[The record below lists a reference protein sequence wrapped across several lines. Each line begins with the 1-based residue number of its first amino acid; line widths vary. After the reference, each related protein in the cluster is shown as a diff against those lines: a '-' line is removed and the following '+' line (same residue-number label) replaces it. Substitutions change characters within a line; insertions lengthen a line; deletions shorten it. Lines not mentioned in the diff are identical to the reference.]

1 MNDKHT
7 PFWLL
12 TIAVFIVLIV
22 PVLIQDGMFMD
33 GALYTCVAKNLANG
47 LGTFWNPIFSE
58 TWNKAGVSS
67 FHEHP
72 PLIFGIQAFFFKLLG
87 NSIYVERF
95 YSFLTAC
102 GTAYLIH
109 KIWNL
114 LTFGGER
121 LGKLSWLP
129 ILFWITIPVAFWSF
143 QNNVQENTMGI
154 FTLLSVY
161 FSLKAIYRNQYVF
174 LSLLLSGICIFLAS
188 FCKGISG
195 FFPIGVIGLYWLIS
209 RELSFFKMLGY
220 TLVLILIPTIIY
232 LLLCTNATAYESL
245 SFYIEKRLL
254 TRIDSAPT
262 VDSRFYIVERLFM
275 ELLPVIIS
283 SGLLLATFKYKQ
295 IKQEID
301 KFYRHKIILL
311 LLIGCS
317 GSIPLVLTLV
327 QKGFYMAH
335 SLPFFAIGFA
345 LLVAPGL
352 SSLIERINI
361 EKQSFKLFRGTMFG
375 LLGAVLLFS
384 FLQKGKTS
392 RNADL
397 LHDVYLMGEQIP
409 PYSIITIDKKM
420 WENWDLQCALIRHYN
435 ISVDRS
441 ATAHDFYL
449 IEKKLDK
456 KPLDKFE
463 KITLKTKRYNLYKSV
478 H

>member
-1 MNDKHT
+1 MNEKHT

-12 TIAVFIVLIV
+12 TISVFIVLIV

-33 GALYTCVAKNLANG
+33 GVLYTCVAKNLANG

-58 TWNKAGVSS
+58 TWNKAGVST

-72 PLIFGIQAFFFKLLG
+72 PLIFGIQALFFKLLG
-87 NSIYVERF
+87 TSIYVERF

-109 KIWNL
+109 KTWKL
-114 LTFGGER
+114 LTFGEEH

-154 FTLLSVY
+154 FTLLAVY
-161 FSLKAIYRNQYVF
+161 FSLKAIYKNQQLWFF
-174 LSLLLSGICIFLAS
+174 LVLSGLFIFLAS
-188 FCKGISG
+188 FSKGISG
-195 FFPIGVIGLYWLIS
+195 FFPIGVIGLYWLVSKEIS
-209 RELSFFKMLGY
+209 FLKMLGY
-220 TLVLILIPTIIY
+220 TFILILVPVIIY
-232 LLLCTNATAYESL
+232 LLLSTNATAFESL
-245 SFYIEKRLL
+245 SFYVEKRLL

-275 ELLPVIIS
+275 ELLPIIIVS
-283 SGLLLATFKYKQ
+283 VLMLVAFRVKQ
-295 IKQEID
+295 IKQGID
-301 KFYRHKIILL
+301 KPYRHKIILL
-311 LLIGCS
+311 LLIACS

-352 SSLIERINI
+352 SNLMERIRV
-361 EKQSFKLFRGTMFG
+361 EKQAFKVFRGVMFFA
-375 LLGAVLLFS
+375 LGAILVFS

-397 LHDVYLMGEQIP
+397 LHDVYLVGETIP
-409 PYSIITIDKKM
+409 PHSTISIDKKM
-420 WENWDLQCALIRHYN
+420 WDNWDLQCALIRHFN

-441 ATAHDFYL
+441 KTPHDFYL
-449 IEKKLDK
+449 IEKELDK
-456 KPLDKFE
+456 NPLGNVE
-463 KITLKTKRYNLYKSV
+463 KIGLETKRFNLYKQK
-478 H
+478 